1 MGGFSIPVI
10 LLPYATLFQ
19 SFAVQVSGAG
29 MAGDLGHHQAV
40 AVVVEVDL
48 GDAGQGKIE
57 ARAEYIIGDVHDAAE
72 DRQTR
77 TVVGEQRDALGGFAD
92 DMIAVV
98 LAVVAQTLLLQ
109 PSVHGGVDAVHACL
123 VAGVLEIGVGVPL
136 STQGVDLGGDE
147 LADGGGHLQ
156 NPLLVAVGIYCVEVL
171 KGVHLVGPIA
181 EDGLLALQTAG
192 GHRGLHRTV
201 GGGGVDAVEGTA
213 QEPLGQR
220 FGLLFA
226 QGGEAVGIVDGLAVT
241 DEIQFHVWH
250 SFSVFFRGF
259 FSLYQVLPPNATF
272 FCTRIPKKPLF
283 WAFSTEFSVKV
294 GGAG

>member
-1 MGGFSIPVI
+1 MYEMGGFSILVI

-19 SFAVQVSGAG
+19 SFTVQVSGAG

-48 GDAGQGKIE
+48 GDAGEGEVK
-57 ARAEYIIGDVHDAAE
+57 AGAEHVVGDVHDAAE
-72 DRQTR
+72 DGQTR
-77 TVVGEQRDALGGFAD
+77 TIVGEQRDALGGFAD
-92 DMIAVV
+92 DVIAVV
-98 LAVVAQTLLLQ
+98 LTVVAQTLLLQ
-109 PSVHGGVDAVHACL
+109 PGIHRGVDAMHTRL

-136 STQGVDLGGDE
+136 VTQGVHLGGDE

-171 KGVHLVGPIA
+171 KGVHLMSPVA
-181 EDGLLALQTAG
+181 ENRLLALQAAG

-259 FSLYQVLPPNATF
+259 FSLYQFPSPNATF
-272 FCTRIPKKPLF
+272 FFVHVAKKPYF
-283 WAFSTEFSVKV
+283 
-294 GGAG
+294 